1 LPLALPILITRA
13 TNRFTGEGLALL
25 RVLLIEQSATIR
37 HILENVLVKYGYHVE
52 IASDFTMGLELV
64 DAETSLS
71 NNYDTF
77 LIGWPTT
84 HCAVSELLLQLLF
97 EERFATK
104 PILILAHDSRA
115 DVKRWVSQNDNSI
128 HIPWHGYNQSGEI
141 LAKHHQRITGINSDN
156 TLPAAQ
162 PIRILLVD
170 DSRTV
175 RFKYKTLLANNGYHV
190 EVAKSVETGFEQAFN
205 SNFDIAI
212 IDYFMPDAN
221 GDVLCKRL
229 LDHPRTNTITCAL
242 ITGSY
247 IDYAIESSLKSGA
260 VECMFKNES
269 EALFLARVD
278 AMSRYVRTRKS
289 IEKER
294 TRLGGILHS
303 VGDGVFGVDIDGTIS
318 FVNPACRKIL
328 GFDEKDS
335 LIGKNAHHLF
345 HYADQHNK
353 PIDKDDCCFQNAYR
367 NGQTIHG
374 QETIFWRKPGQPVPV
389 ECTVY
394 PFTIENQREGSVVA
408 FRDISERKTLETRL
422 RWQADHDPLTK
433 LNNRRSFERELNEEV
448 DRLKRTEDYSA
459 LIYIDLDRFKHV
471 NDTAGHAA
479 GDQLLIEISQL
490 LASRL
495 RKTDLLARL
504 GGDEFSIILRYIT
517 ITDVQH
523 TAEEYRH
530 LLEQYVFYHEDKQ
543 FNINASIGIASM
555 DCSIPSAESALSH
568 ADLACHIAKKGGRN
582 QIHLYQPETDLNED
596 KDLSWSALI
605 NSALEEDLF
614 LLHYQPILCGKQ
626 FTPELLQQLAVQKD
640 DKLRLITAADTQML
654 ELLLRMQDQ
663 EQGVIYPNA
672 FLPTAERFNMMDKID
687 PWVVENALAGLR
699 QLQQGGYQG
708 KLSINLSSQTV
719 AEPHIVDII
728 ERLLVESKVDTTK
741 IMFEISETAAAAT
754 SLQTKELI
762 YRMNN
767 LGCLIAL
774 DDFGSGFFSFAHLK
788 QLPVDFIKIASNLVL
803 ASNNSRYNQAIIKS
817 INNVA
822 HSLNISTIARDVE
835 DIATLEL
842 LIESGI
848 DYVQGFFLS
857 KPAPLQNIV
866 SQASNQDESVE
877 RVT

>member
-1 LPLALPILITRA
+1 M
-13 TNRFTGEGLALL
+13 NRFSGEGLALL

-37 HILENVLVKYGYHVE
+37 HILENVLVKYGYSVE
-52 IASDFTMGLELV
+52 TATDFTQGLELI

-71 NNYDTF
+71 NNYDAF

-84 HCAVSELLLQLLF
+84 HSAVSEMLLQVLF
-97 EERFATK
+97 EDRFASK
-104 PILILAHDSRA
+104 PILILAHDTRA
-115 DVKRWVSQNDNSI
+115 DVKKWVSQNDNTI
-128 HIPWHGYNQSGEI
+128 HIPWHSYRHSGEI
-141 LAKHHQRITGINSDN
+141 LAKHHKRITGINSGND
-156 TLPAAQ
+156 LPAAQ
-162 PIRILLVD
+162 PIRILFVD

-175 RFKYKTLLANNGYHV
+175 RFKYKNLLAGNDYHV
-190 EVAKSVETGFEQAFN
+190 EVAKSVETGFEQALN
-205 SNFDIAI
+205 SEFDIAI
-212 IDYFMPDAN
+212 IDYFMPNAN

-229 LDHPRTNTITCAL
+229 LDHPKTNTITCAL
-242 ITGSY
+242 ITGTY

-269 EALFLARVD
+269 DALFLARVD
-278 AMSRYVRTRKS
+278 AMSRYIRTRKS

-318 FVNPACRKIL
+318 FINPACRKIL
-328 GFDEKDS
+328 GFAEKDS

-353 PIDKDDCCFQNAYR
+353 PIDKEDCCFQNAYR
-367 NGQTIHG
+367 SGQTIHG
-374 QETIFWRKPGQPVPV
+374 QETIFWSKTGQPIPV

-433 LNNRRSFERELNEEV
+433 LHNRRSFERELNKEV
-448 DRLKRTEDYSA
+448 ERLKRTEDYSA

-504 GGDEFSIILRYIT
+504 GGDEFAIILRYIT
-517 ITDVQH
+517 IADVQH

-530 LLEQYVFYHEDKQ
+530 LLEQYIFYHEDKQ
-543 FNINASIGIASM
+543 YNINASIGIASM
-555 DCSIPSAESALSH
+555 DCNTPCAESALSN
-568 ADLACHIAKKGGRN
+568 ADLACHIAKKRGRN
-582 QIHLYQPETDLNED
+582 QIHLYEPETDINED
-596 KDLSWSALI
+596 KDLNWSALI
-605 NSALEEDLF
+605 NSALENDLF
-614 LLHYQPILCGKQ
+614 LLHYQPILCGRQ
-626 FTPELLQQLAVQKD
+626 FTPKLLQQLALGRL
-640 DKLRLITAADTQML
+640 DKLRSLAASDTQML
-654 ELLLRMQDQ
+654 ELLLRIQDP
-663 EQGVIYPNA
+663 EQGIIYPNA
-672 FLPTAERFNMMDKID
+672 FLPTAERFNLMDKID
-687 PWVVENALAGLR
+687 PWVVKNALIGLR
-699 QLQQGGYQG
+699 QLQQGGYRG
-708 KLSINLSSQTV
+708 KMSINLSGQTI

-728 ERLLVESKVDTTK
+728 ERLLVEAGVDTTK
-741 IMFEISETAAAAT
+741 IIFEISETAAAAT

-762 YRMNN
+762 YRLNN

-774 DDFGSGFFSFAHLK
+774 DDFGSGFFSFSHLK
-788 QLPVDFIKIASNLVL
+788 QLPVDFIKVASNLVL
-803 ASNNSRYNQAIIKS
+803 AANNSRYNQAIIKS

-835 DIATLEL
+835 DVATLEL

-848 DYVQGFFLS
+848 DYVQGNFLAE
-857 KPAPLQNIV
+857 PASLQEID
-866 SQASNQDESVE
+866 AEAGNQDESVDQ
-877 RVT
+877 VS